1 MKNEKIYTISELAI
15 MFSVHENSVRRW
27 INLNKLESI
36 RIGGMIRVTD
46 EQLQKFVKKN
56 SGV

>member
-36 RIGGMIRVTD
+36 RIGGMIRVTE